1 MNLHIIFKYLFEL
14 ELTYQAQVGYTPS
27 EERDSTADNNSALTL
42 QVHTLCTMLNLALP
56 HFLIDIYCCMKLAKH
71 LTQQMNDFSY
81 TVKTETIINHSAI
94 KLLTVTALQPVDWP
108 INVIL
113 FAVMWMCYIFFRISS
128 SFLPL
133 SFTYTCNQDFWGF
146 IPLCVVRAYHKV
158 TSLPVWP
165 GIITPNWKAI
175 DQRADE
181 TTKAAW
187 DNWPSLSHEN
197 QKLTWPWSWQ
207 TWKARR
213 DQCNTVRANIR
224 AQHFTWRQHKVCMK
238 SKKDTR
244 NSWAYLIYWHS

>member
-1 MNLHIIFKYLFEL
+1 MLSFSLSCDCATF
-14 ELTYQAQVGYTPS
+14 S
-27 EERDSTADNNSALTL
+27 SASVPL
-42 QVHTLCTMLNLALP
+42 
-56 HFLIDIYCCMKLAKH
+56 
-71 LTQQMNDFSY
+71 
-81 TVKTETIINHSAI
+81 
-94 KLLTVTALQPVDWP
+94 
-108 INVIL
+108 
-113 FAVMWMCYIFFRISS
+113 
-128 SFLPL
+128 FLPL

-224 AQHFTWRQHKVCMK
+224 AQHFTSSLNEPLQIQFWL
-238 SKKDTR
+238 KDNTDTSTR
-244 NSWAYLIYWHS
+244 FAWNLQI